1 MQYENFYGG
10 KGDAVIEL
18 TSTDFDLKKKQ
29 VKHDEF
35 KNKMGLIMIYAPW
48 CGHCRNMIDVWKDLA
63 GQFRYRFV
71 IGAVNSENI
80 NAKNVDVI
88 KGFKVKYYPT
98 VKFVNE
104 KGKVTKFDGLLTKDD
119 LLYFISS
126 KGF

>member
-1 MQYENFYGG
+1 MEYENFYGG
-10 KGDAVIEL
+10 KSDAVVEL
-18 TSTDFDLKKKQ
+18 TDEDFDLKNKK

-48 CGHCRNMIDVWKDLA
+48 CGHCRNMIDTWKDLA
-63 GQFRYRFV
+63 GQFRYRFA

-80 NAKNVDVI
+80 SANNVNVV

-98 VKFVNE
+98 VKFVN
-104 KGKVTKFDGLLTKDD
+104 KDGKIKRFDGLLTKDD

-126 KGF
+126 KGY

>member
-1 MQYENFYGG
+1 MEYENFYEG
-10 KGDAVIEL
+10 KCNAVIEL
-18 TSTDFDLKKKQ
+18 KSTDFDLKKKY
-29 VKHDEF
+29 VKHSEF
-35 KNKMGLIMIYAPW
+35 EGKMGLIMIYAPW
-48 CGHCRNMIDVWKDLA
+48 CGHCRNMIDVWKYLA
-63 GQFRYRFV
+63 AKFRNCFV

-80 NAKNVDVI
+80 IANNIDVI
-88 KGFKVKYYPT
+88 KSFKVKYYPT